1 MLGGVNNHLF
11 FMSLAGFP
19 VVLFLILIL
28 RWTSARG
35 KSLVERVPAQGA
47 ADEYGTLVAVAQPT
61 NHIEGEILR
70 QKLIAVGIR
79 ATLTQTKD
87 GPRLFVFPE
96 EESAAR
102 AHLKDFR

>member
-1 MLGGVNNHLF
+1 MLGGVDNKLF

-19 VVLFLILIL
+19 AVLFLIFMLK
-28 RWTSARG
+28 WTSARG
-35 KSLVERVPAQGA
+35 KSVVASTPKQGRE
-47 ADEYGTLVAVAQPT
+47 DEYGSLVAVASPP

-87 GPRLFVFPE
+87 GPRLFVFPN

-102 AHLKDFR
+102 AHLKSFN